1 MSATEHPAGR
11 FANLLLK
18 NRYAFVL
25 LIAVILMAGW
35 SAISNMPR
43 IEDPRITNR
52 YPRIITQV
60 PGASAERVEAL
71 VTDVLEDELKELS
84 EIKKVESTSRAG
96 ISILAI
102 ELQDTITRDTN
113 EAVFSKIRDR
123 MADAASRFPPGA
135 GQPVFDD
142 KSSAVAFSLIASI
155 TWINDEPPA
164 LGVLHRLALDLAD
177 QLRDVSGTDVV
188 RLYGAPREEIAVDV
202 DADRLAALNITVP
215 QLAASIAGD
224 DPKAPAG
231 ALRGRDR
238 DLFLEVGGE
247 LDSAAR
253 IGAIPLLGSAS
264 SSLVRVDDVASV
276 TRRWQEPAYDLARID
291 GRRGILIAVRTEEN
305 IRVDNWATNAKAT
318 VAAFQQSVGPAV
330 GIDVVFDQSAY
341 TQERLSGLSSN
352 LLAGAVV
359 VMLVVFLGMGWRA
372 ALVVGAALPLS
383 GSLAVFGLTLFDQQ
397 LHQMSIFGMIIAIG
411 LLIDNAIVMTDDIK
425 QAIDAGKT
433 RGAAARG
440 AIAHLF
446 VPLLAS
452 TLTTI
457 LGFMPVFL
465 LPGAMGDFVGPIAI
479 SVVLALVASFFVSM
493 TLIPAFAAMLLRPRS
508 GDGPGRFWRHG
519 IRLEKT
525 GAWYRATL
533 ARAVQR
539 PLATITLCLVLPV
552 AGFVLAGTLG
562 KEFFPPADRDQFE
575 IQVWMPSA
583 TSIERTA
590 EVARDIETSLRQ
602 RDGVDAVHW
611 LVGGSFPTIYYNRI
625 MKQNGNPSYAHAMV
639 YTDTV
644 RSAKRLTASLQ
655 GDLGDQFPEAQ
666 IVVAPFSQ
674 GPPVDSPVGFRITG
688 PDTDTLR
695 RLGDEVRAIMH
706 QVPAITQT
714 RASIRGGEPKLILDA
729 DDEAARLAGLSLTGV
744 ATQLQASLEGQV
756 GGAVLEDLES
766 LPVRIRYARDE
777 RNTLAAINA
786 TRLVTPQSR
795 DWIPVSALGEL
806 MLVPEAAG
814 ITRYNGQRVNNILGY
829 LRADALALDVTNQ
842 IFALLDDKGFDLP
855 PGYSL
860 TAAGDTE
867 AQKDAFGQLL
877 IYLPILM
884 MLMIT
889 TLILSFRSVALAG
902 VIATVAFLAVG
913 LGMLSLWIG
922 QFALGFNAI
931 IGSAGLIG
939 VAINGTI
946 VVLAALRSD
955 ADATLGKQDAIVRET
970 VGATRHIVSTTLT
983 TLGGFMPLLL
993 LSGGDFWP
1001 PLAIVIAGGVGFSIT
1016 LSLFFTP
1023 AMYRLLTRRLR
1034 FDVQLAVPA

>member
-1 MSATEHPAGR
+1 MTSEHHPASR
-11 FANLLLK
+11 FAGVLLK

-25 LIAVILMAGW
+25 LIGVIFMAGW

-96 ISILAI
+96 ISVIAL
-102 ELQDTITRDTN
+102 ELQDSITRDTN

-123 MADAASRFPPGA
+123 IATAANRFPAGA
-135 GQPVFDD
+135 SQPFFDD
-142 KSSAVAFSLIASI
+142 KSSAVAFSLVASV
-155 TWINDEPPA
+155 TWTRAEAPA
-164 LGVLHRLALDLAD
+164 LGVLHRLSLDLAD
-177 QLRDVSGTDVV
+177 QLRDLDGTDVV
-188 RLYGAPREEIAVDV
+188 RLYGAPREEISVEVDP
-202 DADRLAALNITVP
+202 DQLAALNLSVT
-215 QLAASIAGD
+215 QLAGRIAAD
-224 DPKAPAG
+224 DPKVPAG

-238 DLFLEVGGE
+238 DLFVEVNGE

-253 IGAIPLLGSAS
+253 IGAIPLRGAGAAN
-264 SSLVRVDDVASV
+264 LVRVDDVATV
-276 TRRWQEPAYDLARID
+276 TRRWQEPAYDIARIN
-291 GRRGILIAVRTEEN
+291 GQRGILIAVRTEEN
-305 IRVDNWATNAKAT
+305 IRVDNWAAAAKT
-318 VAAFQQSVGPAV
+318 VVADFKENIGPAV
-330 GIDVVFDQSAY
+330 GVDIVFDQSGY
-341 TQERLSGLSSN
+341 TADRLSGLGTN

-359 VMLVVFLGMGWRA
+359 VMIVVFLGMGWRA
-372 ALVVGAALPLS
+372 AVVVGAALPLS

-425 QAIDAGKT
+425 QAIDRGKT
-433 RGAAARG
+433 PGQAARG

-446 VPLLAS
+446 IPLLAS

-493 TLIPAFAAMLLRPRS
+493 TLIPAFAAMFLRPRS
-508 GDGPGRFWRHG
+508 ADGPGRFWRHG
-519 IRLEKT
+519 VRLEKT
-525 GAWYRATL
+525 GKRYRQALAT
-533 ARAVQR
+533 AVSR
-539 PLATITLCLVLPV
+539 PLLTIALCLILPLG
-552 AGFVLAGTLG
+552 GFVLASTLG

-575 IQVWMPSA
+575 IQVWLPPA

-590 EVARDIETSLRQ
+590 SVARAIETDLRQ
-602 RDGVDAVHW
+602 RDGVAAVHW

-639 YTDTV
+639 YTDSV
-644 RSAKRLTASLQ
+644 LAAKRLTAALQ
-655 GDLGDQFPEAQ
+655 SQLSNAHPQAQ

-674 GPPVDSPVGFRITG
+674 GPPVDSPVGFRIQG

-695 RLGDEVRAIMH
+695 QLGDQVRAIMH

-714 RASIRGGEPKLILDA
+714 RASIRGGEPKLSLDA
-729 DDEAARLAGLSLTGV
+729 DDEAAQLAGLSLTNV
-744 ATQLQASLEGQV
+744 AAQLQASLEGQI

-777 RNTLAAINA
+777 RDSLAAISA
-786 TRLVTPQSR
+786 TRLVTPLSR
-795 DWIPVSALGEL
+795 DWIPIWALGEL
-806 MLVPEAAG
+806 KLVPEAAG

-842 IFALLDDKGFDLP
+842 ILDLLEEENFTLP
-855 PGYSL
+855 NGYTL
-860 TAAGDTE
+860 EAAGDTE
-867 AQKDAFGQLL
+867 AQQDAFGSLL

-889 TLILSFRSVALAG
+889 TLILSFRSVALAA
-902 VIATVAFLAVG
+902 VIGTVAFLAVG

-946 VVLAALRSD
+946 VVLAALRAD
-955 ADATLGKQDAIVRET
+955 PDATRGQRDAIVRET

-1023 AMYRLLTRRLR
+1023 AVYRLLTRRLR
-1034 FDVQLAVPA
+1034 FDAAAAVPA